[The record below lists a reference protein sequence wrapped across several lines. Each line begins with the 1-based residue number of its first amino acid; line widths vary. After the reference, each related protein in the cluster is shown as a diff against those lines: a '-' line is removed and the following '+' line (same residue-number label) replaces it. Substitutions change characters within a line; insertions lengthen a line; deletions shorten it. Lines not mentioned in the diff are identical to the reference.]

1 MFFNNYDIEYYSH
14 YGQMGWQSDPEGDG
28 PSFWIIL
35 FCVLIIGL
43 TLFATDVLAG
53 VPRLPGS
60 DQIDKLQ
67 AAGSLLRII
76 DSFLFKFGARIMAG
90 LAVLAG
96 GWSVKEMA
104 FGRAVLCIIAAIVI
118 GTAPMWVKN
127 IFEMGG
133 GTLFSMIEAI
143 PGVFYA

>member
-1 MFFNNYDIEYYSH
+1 MFLTDYDVNAYLRSKKEDQIGEPK
-14 YGQMGWQSDPEGDG
+14 GGG
-28 PSFWIIL
+28 PMFWIFL
-35 FCVLIIGL
+35 LCFFLALVVLGS
-43 TLFATDVLAG
+43 TDALAG

-60 DQIDKLQ
+60 DETDKLQ

-104 FGRAVLCIIAAIVI
+104 FGRAVLCFVAAIVI

-133 GTLFSMIEAI
+133 GTLFSMLSVL
-143 PGVFYA
+143 GGSYA